1 MRNIKDRPAMAER
14 RKASKRL
21 KKLARKKII
30 TINAVL
36 FDLSY
41 LIGIY

>member
-1 MRNIKDRPAMAER
+1 VRNITDRSGMAER

-21 KKLARKKII
+21 KKLAKKNII
-30 TINAVL
+30 AIDAVL

-41 LIGIY
+41 LMGIY